1 MSPPLLPSARN
12 ASARA
17 PAASGGGPPS
27 PGKTFRAGIIFT
39 AVLALGIIL
48 ILSLAG
54 THHLQSTETQNLSSI
69 AGVAM
74 LPGVLVMGWAF
85 LPVIL
90 VLSIITMCRG
100 GIIRGILLL
109 CAAPGAL

>member
-1 MSPPLLPSARN
+1 
-12 ASARA
+12 
-17 PAASGGGPPS
+17 
-27 PGKTFRAGIIFT
+27 
-39 AVLALGIIL
+39 
-48 ILSLAG
+48 
-54 THHLQSTETQNLSSI
+54 
-69 AGVAM
+69 M